1 MLVKPDK
8 LPKRPNFS
16 CGPCAKRPGWN
27 IRDIEVNALLG
38 RSHRSSE
45 CKKQLKLVTNLIK
58 ENLSLPKD
66 YMVAILPASNT
77 GAFEAALWSMLGPL
91 PVDALAWE
99 SFGYGWVHDI
109 KNQLSLSD
117 VRVLEAKYGE
127 ISDLSKVRECSDI
140 CFTWNG
146 TTSGVKIPNADW
158 ISDCRPGIT
167 FCDATSAIFS
177 QEIAWEK
184 LDVITFSWQKAMG
197 GEGGHGVIILSPK
210 AINRLENFF
219 PDRPIPKVFRLGT
232 KNLLN
237 SGLFEGMTIN
247 TPSML
252 CVADALD
259 SLLWIKEI
267 GGWKGAHYRSQNNF
281 KVLSD
286 WYQKREWITNLVR
299 IESIQS
305 NTSVCLEIIDHK
317 FLQYNDFHKWEF
329 INKMTL
335 LLEEHGAAFDIKGHR
350 DGPPA
355 LRIWCGPTVET
366 EDLECLLPWLD
377 WAFHFVRENK
387 F

>member
-1 MLVKPDK
+1 MLNKPDR

-27 IRDIEVNALLG
+27 MREIEANALLG

-45 CKKQLKLVTNLIK
+45 CKKQLKLVTDLIK
-58 ENLSLPKD
+58 ENLSLPED

-99 SFGYGWVHDI
+99 SFGYGWVNDI

-127 ISDLSKVRECSDI
+127 ISDLSKVREGSDV

-146 TTSGVKIPNADW
+146 TTSGVRIPNADW
-158 ISDCRPGIT
+158 ISDYRLGIT

-210 AINRLENFF
+210 AINRLENFS
-219 PDRPIPKVFRLGT
+219 PDRPIPKVLRLGA
-232 KNLLN
+232 KNLSN
-237 SGLFEGMTIN
+237 SGLFEGGTIN

-267 GGWKGAHYRSQNNF
+267 GGWKGTYSRCQHNF

-299 IESIQS
+299 LESIQS
-305 NTSVCLEIIDHK
+305 NTSVCLEIIDQK
-317 FLQYNDFHKWEF
+317 FLQFDDFHKWEF

-335 LLEEHGAAFDIKGHR
+335 LLEKQGAAFDIKGHR
-350 DGPPA
+350 DGPPT
-355 LRIWCGPTVET
+355 LRIWCGPTVEK

-377 WAFHFVRENK
+377 WAFQFVRANK